1 MILAVEML
9 KTFNHLNQDHFLCEL
24 KREEY
29 NGKRYYISPNGKKLP
44 SVTTFLSHFKGDS
57 LAKWRKK
64 VGEDEANKI
73 SARASKRGTK
83 FHSLM
88 ESYITNQEGFLT
100 EQDVMP
106 DMRHAFLDMRPVVD
120 RIDNIHY
127 VETMLYSETLGLAGQ
142 VDCIAEFDGVPSVID
157 FKTSLKLKKEEWILS
172 YFEQCTCYS
181 LMYEEM
187 TGIKAKQI
195 VVLISVDHEQPQV
208 FVKQRGDYVP
218 ELYNKVKQ
226 FREETGLCKS

>member
-1 MILAVEML
+1 L
-9 KTFNHLNQDHFLCEL
+9 KTFNHLNQDHYLVNL

-57 LAKWRKK
+57 IKKWRAK
-64 VGEDEANKI
+64 VGEEEANRI
-73 SARASKRGTK
+73 SGRASRRGTK

-88 ESYITNQEGFLT
+88 ESYISNQEKDSFLN
-100 EQDVMP
+100 ENVMP
-106 DMRHAFLDMRPVVD
+106 DMKVAFNNMLPVVN
-120 RIDNIHY
+120 RIDNVHY
-127 VETMLYSETLGLAGQ
+127 LETMLYSETLGLAGQ

-157 FKTSLKLKKEEWILS
+157 FKTSLKEKREEWILN

-195 VVLISVDHEQPQV
+195 VVLISVDNRIEPQV
-208 FVKQRGDYVP
+208 FIKQRKDYIP
-218 ELYNKVKQ
+218 ELVNKIKQ
-226 FREETGLCKS
+226 FRMENQL

>member
-1 MILAVEML
+1 MKI
-9 KTFNHLNQDHFLCEL
+9 FNHINTDPVLCEL

-29 NGKRYYISPNGKKLP
+29 NGKRYYISPNGTRLP

-57 LAKWRKK
+57 IKKWRAR
-64 VGEDEANKI
+64 VGEEEANKI
-73 SARASKRGTK
+73 SARASRRGTK

-88 ESYITNQEGFLT
+88 ESYITNEKDFLT
-100 EQDVMP
+100 EDVMP
-106 DMRHAFLDMRPVVD
+106 DMKQAFFDMIPTLS

-142 VDCIAEFDGVPSVID
+142 VDCIGEFDGVPSIID
-157 FKTSLKLKKEEWILS
+157 FKTSTKLKKEEWILN

-187 TGIKAKQI
+187 TGIQCKQI
-195 VVLISVDHEQPQV
+195 VVLISVDGEVRPQV
-208 FVKQRGDYVP
+208 FMKNRRDYIP
-218 ELYNKVKQ
+218 ELANKVKQ
-226 FREETGLCKS
+226 FRQELAL

>member
-1 MILAVEML
+1 M
-9 KTFNHLNQDHFLCEL
+9 KTFTHINTTPLCTLN
-24 KREEY
+24 REEV
-29 NGKRYYISPNGKKLP
+29 NGKRYYVSPSGSRLP

-57 LAKWRKK
+57 IQKWRRK
-64 VGEDEANKI
+64 VGEEEANKI
-73 SARASKRGTK
+73 SARASRRGTK

-88 ESYITNQEGFLT
+88 ESYISNEKGFLT
-100 EQDVMP
+100 EADVMP
-106 DMRHAFLDMRPVVD
+106 DQQMAFLNMRPTVD

-157 FKTSLKLKKEEWILS
+157 FKTSLKLKKEEWILN

-187 TGIKAKQI
+187 TGIKCKQI
-195 VVLISVDHEQPQV
+195 VVLISVDDETQPQI
-208 FVKQRGDYVP
+208 FVRNRKDYIP
-218 ELYNKVKQ
+218 ELYNKIKT
-226 FREETGLCKS
+226 FRLEKGL

>member
-1 MILAVEML
+1 M
-9 KTFNHLNQDHFLCEL
+9 KTFKHVNTSPILCEL

-57 LAKWRKK
+57 IAKWRKK
-64 VGEDEANKI
+64 VGEEEANRI
-73 SARASKRGTK
+73 SKKASTRGTA

-88 ESYITNQEGFLT
+88 ESYISNQKDFLK
-100 EQDVMP
+100 EDVMP
-106 DMRHAFLDMRPVVD
+106 DLKMAFHEMRPVVD
-120 RIDNIHY
+120 RIDNVHY
-127 VETMLYSETLGLAGQ
+127 LETMLYSETLGLAGQ

-157 FKTSLKLKKEEWILS
+157 FKTSLRTKKEEWILN

-195 VVLISVDHEQPQV
+195 VVLIYVDDDNPQV

-226 FREETGLCKS
+226 FRKEMVI

>member
-1 MILAVEML
+1 M
-9 KTFNHLNQDHFLCEL
+9 KTFKHINPQSTLCTLE
-24 KREEY
+24 RQEV
-29 NGKRYYISPNGKKLP
+29 NGKRYYVSPNGRHLP

-57 LAKWRKK
+57 IAKWRKK
-64 VGEDEANKI
+64 VGEEEANKI

-88 ESYITNQEGFLT
+88 ESYISNQERDSFLN
-100 EQDVMP
+100 EDVMP
-106 DMRHAFLDMRPVVD
+106 DMKEAFHQFVPILD
-120 RIDNIHY
+120 RIDNVHY
-127 VETMLYSETLGLAGQ
+127 LETMLYSETLGLAGQ

-157 FKTSLKLKKEEWILS
+157 FKTSLKLKKEEWILN

-195 VVLISVDHEQPQV
+195 VVLISVDHEQPQI

-226 FREETGLCKS
+226 FREETGI

>member
-1 MILAVEML
+1 ML
-9 KTFNHLNQDHFLCEL
+9 KTFNHLNTDTLCKLE
-24 KREEY
+24 RQEY
-29 NGKRYYISPNGKKLP
+29 NGKRYYVSPNGKKLP

-57 LAKWRKK
+57 IQKWRRK
-64 VGEDEANKI
+64 VGEEEANRI
-73 SARASKRGTK
+73 SSRASRRGTK

-88 ESYITNQEGFLT
+88 ESYISNQEKDSFLN
-100 EQDVMP
+100 ENVMP
-106 DMRHAFLDMRPVVD
+106 DMKVAFNNMLPTLDRL
-120 RIDNIHY
+120 DNVHY
-127 VETMLYSETLGLAGQ
+127 LETMLYSETLGLAGQ

-157 FKTSLKLKKEEWILS
+157 FKTSLRLKKEEWILN

-195 VVLISVDHEQPQV
+195 VVLIYVDDDNPQV
-208 FVKQRGDYVP
+208 FIKKRGDYVP

-226 FREETGLCKS
+226 FRLENPS